1 MFILLRLINNKIL
14 YIVYNMLHKLSFL
27 VAYKRFLAVL
37 LIAAILI
44 VIAIYIYKKYIKN
57 KTPEKLEGFDQN
69 NNSDKSVDLYLFYTE
84 WCPHCKKTKPEWEK
98 FKSNYANGQKIN
110 GYTINFIE
118 VDCDANEE
126 LATKFKIEGYPT
138 IKLMKGNQIIEFD
151 AKPDE
156 ASLQQFLSNVLT
168 A

>member
-1 MFILLRLINNKIL
+1 MNGKGSSPRNCFSK
-14 YIVYNMLHKLSFL
+14 
-27 VAYKRFLAVL
+27 
-37 LIAAILI
+37 
-44 VIAIYIYKKYIKN
+44 
-57 KTPEKLEGFDQN
+57 
-69 NNSDKSVDLYLFYTE
+69 
-84 WCPHCKKTKPEWEK
+84 K

-118 VDCDANEE
+118 VDCDANEA

-156 ASLQQFLSNVLT
+156 TSLQQFLSNVLT

>member
-1 MFILLRLINNKIL
+1 
-14 YIVYNMLHKLSFL
+14 MLHKLSFL

-44 VIAIYIYKKYIKN
+44 VIAIYIYKKYITN
-57 KTPEKLEGFDQN
+57 KTPQKLEGFDQN

-98 FKSNYANGQKIN
+98 FKSNYANGQKKN

-118 VDCDANEE
+118 VDCDAN
-126 LATKFKIEGYPT
+126 
-138 IKLMKGNQIIEFD
+138 
-151 AKPDE
+151 
-156 ASLQQFLSNVLT
+156 
-168 A
+168 